1 MGEIICKLGMELIH
15 LLSHAPRRENQSCRV
30 AVCNEADGSS
40 SPTFW
45 VHSFCWSDFNGLNVS
60 YILICFSMKWKFS
73 LGAVWTDLLLCRYR
87 IKHFFNL
94 NQNILNESVCSG
106 AHCGCSCV
114 VYCWLRFPLRGSDVC
129 LSAVLLVSVQILS
142 RLVLGSLTWN
152 AAFGNWLVSLK
163 KWLTPTSHADIVCSL
178 EEIHSDCL

>member
-15 LLSHAPRRENQSCRV
+15 LLSHAPRRERTRESCRV
-30 AVCNEADGSS
+30 AVRNEAAGSS

-73 LGAVWTDLLLCRYR
+73 LRAVWADLLLCRYR
-87 IKHFFNL
+87 IKHFFNR

-106 AHCGCSCV
+106 AHCDCSCV
-114 VYCWLRFPLRGSDVC
+114 VYCWSDVC
-129 LSAVLLVSVQILS
+129 PSAVLSVTIQILS
-142 RLVLGSLTWN
+142 RLVLGSLTHEMQ
-152 AAFGNWLVSLK
+152 L
-163 KWLTPTSHADIVCSL
+163 L
-178 EEIHSDCL
+178 EIG